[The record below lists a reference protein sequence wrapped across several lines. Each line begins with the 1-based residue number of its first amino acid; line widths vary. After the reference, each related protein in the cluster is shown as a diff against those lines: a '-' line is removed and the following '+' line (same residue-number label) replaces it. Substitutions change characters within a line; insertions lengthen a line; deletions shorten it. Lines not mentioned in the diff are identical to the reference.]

1 MLEGND
7 PNSSPSQR
15 FLIVTDIKDSSHVV
29 LQQTDAAKAKT
40 P

>member
-1 MLEGND
+1 MLAGND

>member
-7 PNSSPSQR
+7 PNSYPSQG
-15 FLIVTDIKDSSHVV
+15 FLIVTNIKDSSHIV